1 MKECKKN
8 EEEEL
13 EVDSEGKNGVLE
25 KSSEGLQETG
35 EDELKVENSKERTKA
50 EEKRSEGG

>member
-1 MKECKKN
+1 MQEN